1 MTAHA
6 HHREKLSLCPVNPE
20 LPAGMAA
27 GFPHADLV
35 QVAHSLVG
43 AEREGCGGETTYS
56 SDGFPSIDVYIAL
69 LELGFCYDVKGR

>member
-1 MTAHA
+1 MTVHT

-43 AEREGCGGETTYS
+43 AEREGCRVLY
-56 SDGFPSIDVYIAL
+56 
-69 LELGFCYDVKGR
+69 